1 MSMFKRAY
9 CYRCY
14 PTNEQQQ
21 ILARTCGCARWIYNW
36 ALALKSRA
44 YQEEGKRLSY
54 GDLSACLPVL
64 KRQPETAWL
73 AEVSSVPLQQ
83 SLRHLDRAFVNFFEG
98 RGKYPRFKS
107 KKRGSQTATY
117 TVTAFTWRDGTLT
130 LAKMDAPLEIRWSRP
145 LPEGTIPSTVTVS
158 RDNAGRYFV
167 SLLVEEK
174 IEPLPPSPEQIGADL
189 GLTSMVI
196 TSKGEKVGNP
206 RFFATDEKKLA
217 KAQKRHARK
226 HKNSKNQEK
235 ARRKVAKI
243 HARIA
248 DRRRDY
254 QHKLSTRLIRENQ
267 VICVESLAVKNMMQ
281 NHSLAK
287 AVADV
292 GWGEFVRQLAYKA
305 QWYGRTLIKIDRWF
319 PSSKI
324 CSCCGSVLE
333 SLDLEVREWM
343 CPNCGTHHDRDV
355 NAANTVLTEGLRLSA
370 AGLAVLLPVEAT

>member
-1 MSMFKRAY
+1 MGMFKRAY
-9 CYRCY
+9 RYRCY
-14 PTNEQQQ
+14 PTDEQQQ
-21 ILARTCGCARWIYNW
+21 MLARTFGCARWIYNW

-44 YQEEGKRLSY
+44 YREEGKRLSY
-54 GDLSACLPVL
+54 DALSACLPLL
-64 KRQPETAWL
+64 KQQPETAWL

-83 SLRHLDRAFVNFFEG
+83 SLRHLDRAFVNFYEG

-107 KKRGSQTATY
+107 KKRDGQTATY
-117 TVTAFTWRDGTLT
+117 AASAFTWKNGTLT

-145 LPEGTIPSTVTVS
+145 LPAGAIPSTVTVR
-158 RDNAGRYFV
+158 RDHAGRYFV

-174 IEPLPPSPEQIGADL
+174 IEPLPPSPEQIGVDL

-226 HKNSKNQEK
+226 QKNSKNREK
-235 ARRKVAKI
+235 ARRKVARI

-287 AVADV
+287 AIADV
-292 GWGEFVRQLAYKA
+292 GWGELVRQVAYKA

-319 PSSKI
+319 PSSKM
-324 CSCCGSVLE
+324 CSCCSFVLE
-333 SLDLEVREWM
+333 GLDLEVREWM
-343 CPNCGTHHDRDV
+343 CPSCGTHHDRDV
-355 NAANTVLTEGLRLSA
+355 NAAHSVLTEGLRLSA